1 MFDETLSSTAAR
13 ADDQGVTVR
22 VRLSSA
28 DLGLLIRQGSV
39 TIPQRVTLGPLGSVH
54 VVQCD
59 VDLI

>member
-1 MFDETLSSTAAR
+1 MPDQTLSSTAAE

-28 DLGLLIRQGSV
+28 DLGELIRQGSL
-39 TIPQRVTLGPLGSVH
+39 TIPQRVQLGPIGSVH
-54 VVQCD
+54 VVRCD